1 MNIYDILICLWLW
14 AAVKYPRV
22 FCMTRVINKQ
32 NKFASKMEQLS
43 PEEVKLNPG
52 LIEGLDGEFIE
63 IPIEQFIS
71 SPESSKPVQERII
84 TRKSK
89 VEATGT
95 ISKQTE
101 LF

>member
-1 MNIYDILICLWLW
+1 
-14 AAVKYPRV
+14 
-22 FCMTRVINKQ
+22 
-32 NKFASKMEQLS
+32 MEQLS

-63 IPIEQFIS
+63 IPFEQFIS
-71 SPESSKPVQERII
+71 SPEASIPVQERII

-89 VEATGT
+89 VEDSGN
-95 ISKQTE
+95 ISKQNK

>member
-1 MNIYDILICLWLW
+1 
-14 AAVKYPRV
+14 
-22 FCMTRVINKQ
+22 
-32 NKFASKMEQLS
+32 MEQLS

-52 LIEGLDGEFIE
+52 LIEGLDGDFVE

-71 SPESSKPVQERII
+71 SPEASKPVEERII

-89 VEATGT
+89 VKEPST

>member
-1 MNIYDILICLWLW
+1 
-14 AAVKYPRV
+14 
-22 FCMTRVINKQ
+22 
-32 NKFASKMEQLS
+32 MEQLS

-71 SPESSKPVQERII
+71 SPQASKPVEQRTI
-84 TRKSK
+84 TRTSK
-89 VEATGT
+89 AEETGK
-95 ISKQTE
+95 ISNK

>member
-1 MNIYDILICLWLW
+1 
-14 AAVKYPRV
+14 
-22 FCMTRVINKQ
+22 
-32 NKFASKMEQLS
+32 MEQLS

-71 SPESSKPVQERII
+71 SPEASKPVQERII

-89 VEATGT
+89 SESTGK
-95 ISKQTE
+95 ISNNK

>member
-1 MNIYDILICLWLW
+1 
-14 AAVKYPRV
+14 
-22 FCMTRVINKQ
+22 
-32 NKFASKMEQLS
+32 MEQLS

-52 LIEGLDGEFIE
+52 LIEGLDGEFNE
-63 IPIEQFIS
+63 IPIEKFIS
-71 SPESSKPVQERII
+71 SPEASKPVEERII

-89 VEATGT
+89 VKEPST